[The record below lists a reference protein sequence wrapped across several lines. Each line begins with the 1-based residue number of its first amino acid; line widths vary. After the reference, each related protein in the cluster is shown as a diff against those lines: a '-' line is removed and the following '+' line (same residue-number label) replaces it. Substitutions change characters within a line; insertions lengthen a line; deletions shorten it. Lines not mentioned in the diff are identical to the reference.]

1 MAFGVIKNHA
11 DTPSSTLGPKKKLIS
26 TSAEASMSFT
36 SEQLLEFQADLEGN
50 NSRAFL
56 KEVDQIE
63 GLCPTSNMLKN
74 LQMLSKPRITLWQP
88 VMVTNLLQIM

>member
-36 SEQLLEFQADLEGN
+36 SEQHLEFQADVE
-50 NSRAFL
+50 SS
-56 KEVDQIE
+56 I
-63 GLCPTSNMLKN
+63 
-74 LQMLSKPRITLWQP
+74 
-88 VMVTNLLQIM
+88 

>member
-1 MAFGVIKNHA
+1 MLRN
-11 DTPSSTLGPKKKLIS
+11 SSILGEGGGGGGK
-26 TSAEASMSFT
+26 F
-36 SEQLLEFQADLEGN
+36 EGN